1 MDETA
6 RRCCR
11 CLCDFNI
18 SQIERQVDLCK
29 SVKSSA
35 VFLLSVRTVDRLTI
49 AAPMAGIEP
58 SDILVEITHDGRLL
72 LDGKVRAVL
81 KDVKDL
87 LVDEWSSG
95 AYYRDYVLPH
105 PVDGSQATATYG
117 NGVLVVTFPLAEHLV
132 PARLTLSSTGL
143 AHGISDNVIMH

>member
-1 MDETA
+1 MQERTKVQQIPLKVYRTA
-6 RRCCR
+6 
-11 CLCDFNI
+11 
-18 SQIERQVDLCK
+18 E
-29 SVKSSA
+29 
-35 VFLLSVRTVDRLTI
+35 RLTI

-58 SDILVEITHDGRLL
+58 SDILVEITADGRVL

-95 AYYRDYVLPH
+95 AYYRDYVLPN
-105 PVDGSQATATYG
+105 PVDGTQATATYG
-117 NGVLVVTFPLAEHLV
+117 NGVLVVTFPISDRVV

-143 AHGISDNVIMH
+143 AHGMSNNVIIHHSPPMAHG